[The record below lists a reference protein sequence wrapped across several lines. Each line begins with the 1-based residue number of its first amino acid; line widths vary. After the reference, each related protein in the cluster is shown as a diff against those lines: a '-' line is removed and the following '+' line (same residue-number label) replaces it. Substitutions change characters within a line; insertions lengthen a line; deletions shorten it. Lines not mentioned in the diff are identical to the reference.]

1 MGTLFFFE
9 TIPYFCTMQQSIY
22 ITIAIDGYSSCGKS
36 TLAKALAEKLG
47 FVFIDSGAMY
57 RAVTL
62 YCLRHDLIKDAKVDL
77 EKIENSL
84 ANINLKFKFN
94 QSTDKSDMYLNNEN
108 VEELIR
114 LPDVAANV
122 SIISTIK
129 SVRKKL
135 VKEQRKISQNTSIV
149 MDGRDIG
156 SVVFPNA
163 DIKFFI
169 TASQQIRTERRLKE
183 LTSKDIQI
191 TYDEVLKNIQ
201 ERDHLDSTREESP
214 LIKTSDA
221 ILIDT
226 THLTPEQQLSI
237 ALNYTSELLQK
248 EHK

>member
-1 MGTLFFFE
+1 
-9 TIPYFCTMQQSIY
+9 MQQSIY

-62 YCLRHDLIKDAKVDL
+62 YCLRHDLIKDSKVDL

-94 QSTDKSDMYLNNEN
+94 KSTDKFDMYLNNEN

-135 VKEQRKISQNTSIV
+135 VREQRKISQNTSIV

-183 LTSKDIQI
+183 LTSKGVQI

-237 ALNYTSELLQK
+237 AMNYTSELLQK